1 MCCAPLPSSLPA
13 AMRSDFPTMAS
24 MVEVLATIRLPQ
36 LLGPA
41 TLAQLQGAAADLRS
55 TLGSDQVWR
64 QCIMA
69 DQPCLILRALL
80 FESSARHA
88 LMHCYGHLCRS
99 TIGIGDE
106 PLLQNAEEA
115 RRLGKLLHRM
125 EKARGAHLKEG
136 GRVAGFSWVACDC
149 HHAKTLMV
157 IKATKL
163 LDQDMSSGCHQ
174 SSMSILED
182 VVNSWFVLVQVK
194 TYEFVSPRPQF
205 RKEAICIKIWCWMCA
220 QQALDLFLT
229 TGHAQST
236 LTDIAAMQT
245 LACIHSLMTA
255 WLVAKIPLPTFFARF
270 SSGMAGHRSGKPTWD

>member
-1 MCCAPLPSSLPA
+1 
-13 AMRSDFPTMAS
+13 MRSDFPTMAS

-136 GRVAGFSWVACDC
+136 GRVAGILVGRLRLSPRQDT
-149 HHAKTLMV
+149 HGDKSD
-157 IKATKL
+157 KALGSRHVFRLPPELNEYFGGCGELVVRLGSGQDLRVRLSQTPVQKRGDL
-163 LDQDMSSGCHQ
+163 HQNLVLDVCAASSGLVLDYRTCPVNLDRHCCHADFGMH
-174 SSMSILED
+174 SFPHDSMACGKDPSPDILCAFFIRD
-182 VVNSWFVLVQVK
+182 GWPPVRK
-194 TYEFVSPRPQF
+194 TNLGLTLN
-205 RKEAICIKIWCWMCA
+205 
-220 QQALDLFLT
+220 LDT
-229 TGHAQST
+229 
-236 LTDIAAMQT
+236 
-245 LACIHSLMTA
+245 
-255 WLVAKIPLPTFFARF
+255 PLIRQ
-270 SSGMAGHRSGKPTWD
+270 